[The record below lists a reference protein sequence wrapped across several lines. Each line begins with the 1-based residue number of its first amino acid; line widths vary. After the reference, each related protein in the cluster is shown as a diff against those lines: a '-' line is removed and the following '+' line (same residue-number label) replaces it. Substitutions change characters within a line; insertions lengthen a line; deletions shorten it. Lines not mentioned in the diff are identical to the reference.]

1 MLFGLQMETLW
12 NIIIKV
18 FDFILD
24 FKITLILD
32 QFKKE
37 YHILYFHDKYK
48 WHIFEKFQFHVLV
61 KNEYKMYTKN
71 IWKYLKL
78 NKFIDF

>member
-37 YHILYFHDKYK
+37 YHILYFH
-48 WHIFEKFQFHVLV
+48 IRTLFQTKV
-61 KNEYKMYTKN
+61 KKRGVSHSS
-71 IWKYLKL
+71 YLRNFFIL
-78 NKFIDF
+78 SISKFIS